1 MWPAPGTTTAPSVS
15 GILISTGPSR
25 WKREPVSS
33 GEAADKALSQT
44 TRALLALRELIL
56 SGELKS
62 GDRLSEL
69 ALVERLGVSRTP
81 VRAALMRLA
90 EEGLVAGIPSG
101 GFAVRAFTEGDVFD
115 AIEIRGTLEGLAARF
130 AAERGVST
138 ARLAAVRAC
147 LTEIDELI
155 SRPKFTA
162 EIFNAYVALNARFH
176 AMLNELADSAAVMRH
191 IERAVAAPFAS
202 PNAFV
207 LAQSLTPV
215 ARTVLIVAQE
225 QHRAVIEAIEQRE
238 GARAEA
244 LMREHAKLAAR
255 NLRSVGSLEAQRLV
269 PGGTLIRWGGQR

>member
-1 MWPAPGTTTAPSVS
+1 MLRTVN
-15 GILISTGPSR
+15 
-25 WKREPVSS
+25 S
-33 GEAADKALSQT
+33 GEMADKSLSQT
-44 TRALLALRELIL
+44 TRALLSLRELIL

-90 EEGLVAGIPSG
+90 EEGLVSSIPSG
-101 GFAVRAFTEGDVFD
+101 GFAVRAFSEADVFD

-130 AAERGVST
+130 AAERGVSAGRMT
-138 ARLAAVRAC
+138 ALRQCLAE
-147 LTEIDELI
+147 LDELVN
-155 SRPKFTA
+155 RPKFTA
-162 EIFNAYVALNARFH
+162 EVFTAYVTLNGRFH
-176 AMLNELADSAAVMRH
+176 AMLTELADSPAVSRH

-207 LAQSLTPV
+207 MAQSMTPA
-215 ARTVLIVAQE
+215 ARTVLLVAQE

-244 LMREHAKLAAR
+244 LMREHAKVAAR

-269 PGGTLIRWGGQR
+269 PGGSLIRWGGSR

>member
-1 MWPAPGTTTAPSVS
+1 MHRTVSPGET
-15 GILISTGPSR
+15 
-25 WKREPVSS
+25 
-33 GEAADKALSQT
+33 ADKSLSQT
-44 TRALLALRELIL
+44 TRALLSLRELIL

-90 EEGLVAGIPSG
+90 EEGLVDGIPSG
-101 GFAVRAFTEGDVFD
+101 GFAVRAFSEADVFD

-130 AAERGVST
+130 AAERGVS
-138 ARLAAVRAC
+138 AGRMAPLRDCLAE
-147 LTEIDELI
+147 LDELVN
-155 SRPKFTA
+155 RPKFTP
-162 EIFNAYVALNARFH
+162 EVFDAYVALNGRFH
-176 AMLNELADSAAVMRH
+176 TMLAELAESPALVRH

-215 ARTVLIVAQE
+215 ARTVLVVAQE
-225 QHRAVIEAIEQRE
+225 QHRSVVEAIEQRE
-238 GARAEA
+238 GTRAEA

-255 NLRSVGSLEAQRLV
+255 NLRNVGSLEARRLV
-269 PGGTLIRWGGQR
+269 PGGSLIRWGGPR

>member
-1 MWPAPGTTTAPSVS
+1 LSWKHQTVSPGETADRS
-15 GILISTGPSR
+15 
-25 WKREPVSS
+25 
-33 GEAADKALSQT
+33 LSQT
-44 TRALLALRELIL
+44 TRALLSLRELIL

-90 EEGLVAGIPSG
+90 EEGLVDGIPSG
-101 GFAVRAFTEGDVFD
+101 GFAVRAFTEADVFD

-130 AAERGVST
+130 AAERGVSPGRMV
-138 ARLAAVRAC
+138 ALRDC
-147 LTEIDELI
+147 LTEIDELV

-162 EIFNAYVALNARFH
+162 EVFNAYVALNGRFH
-176 AMLNELADSAAVMRH
+176 AMLTDLADSPAVSRH

-207 LAQSLTPV
+207 LAQSLTPA

-225 QHRAVIEAIEQRE
+225 QHRSVIEAIEQRE

-244 LMREHAKLAAR
+244 LMREHAKVAAR
-255 NLRSVGSLEAQRLV
+255 NLRNVGSLEAQRLV
-269 PGGTLIRWGGQR
+269 PGGSLIRWGGPR